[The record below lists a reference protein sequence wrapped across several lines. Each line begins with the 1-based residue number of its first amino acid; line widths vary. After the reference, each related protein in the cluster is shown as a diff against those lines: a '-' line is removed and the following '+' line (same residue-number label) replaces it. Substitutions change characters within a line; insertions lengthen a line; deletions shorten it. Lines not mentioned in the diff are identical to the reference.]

1 MSEPKEVVMD
11 RYEATG
17 AAATA
22 ALLRELADEIEHGAV
37 SVKGGEM
44 PVSDAGLSAVVQ
56 CPRTTQGGLSVVAVR
71 LVEMRQEARHSDQQ
85 DVTGH
90 ASELARELAYPGD

>member
-1 MSEPKEVVMD
+1 MD

-17 AAATA
+17 AAGTA

-37 SVKGGEM
+37 SVKGGDM
-44 PVSDAGLSAVVQ
+44 PVSTSGLSAVVE
-56 CPRTTQGGLSVVAVR
+56 CPQTTGGGLSVVAVR
-71 LVEMRQEARHSDQQ
+71 LVEVRQEREQGAA
-85 DVTGH
+85 GH